1 LGTYDGIQGRDDG
14 VEFRVLG
21 QVELWAG
28 GKRHDLGPR
37 KARCV
42 LAFLLCELGHPVPA
56 ETLVRRIWGDEPSD
70 SSIKSLYE
78 NVSRLRKSLRKAGGT
93 GQELSQ
99 RSGSYVLDV
108 SRQDVDAWQFR
119 VLRDQARAAAAR
131 GDNERAVDLLSEADA
146 LWRGIPLDGL
156 DGDWAEGVQVRL
168 NEERF
173 AAALQRI
180 KAGLQLG
187 RHADLVGEIAGLA
200 RQHPFD
206 ETLLDL
212 HLRALHGS
220 GRKAEALQAY
230 LRAERRWREG
240 YGGDLGPALRNL
252 HQLMLRDDPTLSAMP
267 PLRGSSRPIAT
278 DEASPPVPSSTMPRD
293 NPDFTGR
300 AGEQGTL
307 ASWLDSDE
315 ARSSVPV
322 VVISGMA
329 GVGKTALAVHFA
341 HQLRE
346 HYPEQVFVPLRAHDA
361 DEAPLKPTTAL
372 GRLLRR
378 LGVPD
383 TVIPADSEDRA
394 ALLRFKL
401 TGRKALI
408 LLDDALDASQVL
420 PLLPSVPGCLV
431 LATTR
436 RRTLILPGM
445 LPLPLDPMPHADAT
459 VLFSRTAGAGIRT
472 AADQASVS
480 RLVRLCGHVPLRIHL
495 AGRQLRVHSAWS
507 VSDLVSRFSDAG
519 SGGRDMTAQ
528 LDLSYRYLTAD
539 QQRLFRWLALHP
551 GDRFSSHAAVAM
563 ADDASPAMTAHAL
576 EVLLDYHLIEEP
588 VPGRYEFHAVVRE
601 YAEGLAN
608 GVDSEEDQRLAM
620 GRLLGYYLGLLDH
633 VDRIVHPFSR
643 RVTVLSGVDPT
654 ALPPLRTRRECA
666 ELLDT
671 EKTSLLA
678 IARYAGAQGWPQYA
692 AMFAHLLGGFLDTWG
707 DWADAIG
714 LHRRAVDAWR
724 VTGNAPG
731 EAVALV
737 DLGFILCR
745 TGQQAEAAERLR
757 DALSI
762 ARAAADTTCEAAA
775 LNTMGIIQVWSD
787 QYEESL
793 ASHDQALALWRQLG
807 DRHGE
812 ANALSHGVLP
822 AERLGRHRDAL
833 SRAELALAAYRGLGD
848 PHGETK
854 ALNNLGGLQ
863 QDAGCYD
870 DALISYEQAM
880 ATFIEVGDR
889 QGEAIALSN
898 IGDIRRLSG
907 RHEEALKDYRAALS
921 IFSDIG
927 DRGSAVETINGL
939 AATFAD
945 AGDSQAALGQY
956 EKALVL
962 ATELAERHAQVISH
976 LGIGAVRLAMGHYL
990 SAADDYRAALKLSQ
1004 DIADPVHEGHALYG
1018 LGRAVLHT
1026 EGMVVAR
1033 AHWQAALTLFETAGS
1048 PQADDV
1054 RARLSASPGSPD
1066 ESGRRVS

>member
-1 LGTYDGIQGRDDG
+1 
-14 VEFRVLG
+14 VEFRILG
-21 QVELWAG
+21 LVELWAG

-56 ETLVRRIWGDEPSD
+56 KTLVSRIWGDEPSD
-70 SSIKSLYE
+70 SALKSLHE
-78 NVSRLRKSLRKAGGT
+78 SVSRLRKSLRDAGGT

-99 RSGSYVLDV
+99 RSGSYILEV

-119 VLRDQARAAAAR
+119 TLRDQARATAAC
-131 GDNERAVDLLSEADA
+131 GDDERAIGLLNEADA
-146 LWRGIPLDGL
+146 LWHGIPLDGL
-156 DGDWAEGVQVRL
+156 DGDWAEGVRVRL

-180 KAGLQLG
+180 KAGLQVG
-187 RHADLVGEIAGLA
+187 RHADLVGEIADLA
-200 RQHPFD
+200 HQHPYD
-206 ETLLDL
+206 ETLLHL

-220 GRKAEALQAY
+220 GRKAEALSAY
-230 LRAERRWREG
+230 LQAERRWREG
-240 YGGDLGPALRNL
+240 YGGDLGPSLRNL
-252 HQLMLRDDPTLSAMP
+252 HQLMLRDDPTLSATP
-267 PLRGSSRPIAT
+267 APREPSRPIAA
-278 DEASPPVPSSTMPRD
+278 DAAAPPVPASSMPRD

-300 AGEQGTL
+300 TMELETL
-307 ASWLDSDE
+307 ASWLQSDE

-329 GVGKTALAVHFA
+329 GVGKTALAVHAA

-346 HYPEQVFVPLRAHDA
+346 RYPEQVFVSLRAHDA
-361 DEAPLKPTTAL
+361 DEAPLKPAAAL

-401 TGRKALI
+401 TGRTALI

-420 PLLPSVPGCLV
+420 PLLPGVPGCLV
-431 LATTR
+431 LVTTR

-445 LPLPLDPMPHADAT
+445 LPLSLGPMPHADA
-459 VLFSRTAGAGIRT
+459 VALFSRTSGASVH
-472 AADQASVS
+472 AVAEQASVS
-480 RLVRLCGHVPLRIHL
+480 YLVRLCGHVPLRIQL

-507 VSDLVSRFSDAG
+507 VSDLVTRFSDAG
-519 SGGRDMTAQ
+519 SGERDMTAQ
-528 LDLSYRYLTAD
+528 LALSYRYLTAD

-551 GDRFSSHAAVAM
+551 GDSFSSLAAVAM
-563 ADDASPAMTAHAL
+563 ADDASPAVTEHAL

-588 VPGRYEFHAVVRE
+588 VPGRYEFHAVLRE
-601 YAEGLAN
+601 YAEVLAN
-608 GVDSEEDQRLAM
+608 DVDSEEDRRFVI
-620 GRLLGYYLGLLDH
+620 GRLLDYSLSLLDH
-633 VDRIVHPFSR
+633 ADRIVHPFAR
-643 RVTVLSGVDPT
+643 RTVAPDGFSPR

-678 IARYAGAQGWPQYA
+678 IARYAGTQGWPRHA
-692 AMFAHLLGGFLDTWG
+692 ATFAHLLGGFLDTWG
-707 DWADAIG
+707 DWADAID
-714 LHRRAVDAWR
+714 LHRRAVTVWR

-731 EAVALV
+731 EAAALV
-737 DLGFILCR
+737 DLSLILCR
-745 TGQQAEAAERLR
+745 TGQKAEAAERLQE
-757 DALSI
+757 ALAI
-762 ARAAADTTCEAAA
+762 AQAAADTACEAAA
-775 LNTMGIIQVWSD
+775 LNTMGIIQVWAD
-787 QYEESL
+787 RYEESL

-812 ANALSHGVLP
+812 ADALSHGVLP

-833 SRAELALAAYRGLGD
+833 SRAELALATYREIGD

-880 ATFIEVGDR
+880 AKFMEIGDR

-907 RHEEALKDYRAALS
+907 RHEEAVRDYRAALN

-927 DRGSAVETINGL
+927 DPRSTVETINGM
-939 AATFAD
+939 AAAFAD
-945 AGDSQAALGQY
+945 AGDSQDALDQF
-956 EKALVL
+956 EKALAL
-962 ATELAERHAQVISH
+962 ATEMVERHAQATSH
-976 LGIGAVRLAMGHYL
+976 LGIGAIRLAMGHYL

-1004 DIADPVHEGHALYG
+1004 DIADPVHEGRALHG
-1018 LGRAVLHT
+1018 LGCSVLHT
-1026 EGMVVAR
+1026 EGTMAAR
-1033 AHWQAALTLFETAGS
+1033 KHWRAALTLFEATGS
-1048 PQADDV
+1048 PDGDEV
-1054 RARLSASPGSPD
+1054 RVRLSALT
-1066 ESGRRVS
+1066 